1 MRRATRR
8 EGRIARAPASVGRI
22 DDKVDARSTHDARAE
37 RMEADSPNDLDKRL
51 TELEIKAGF
60 AEDLLDALNAQV
72 ARQQEAIE
80 MLVRE
85 IARLRQ
91 QQALAA
97 EGTSP
102 ESLRDELPPHY

>member
-1 MRRATRR
+1 
-8 EGRIARAPASVGRI
+8 
-22 DDKVDARSTHDARAE
+22 
-37 RMEADSPNDLDKRL
+37 MEADPPNDHEKRL

-60 AEDLLDALNAQV
+60 AEDLLEALNAQV

-91 QQALAA
+91 QQAQAA
-97 EGTSP
+97 QGASP
-102 ESLRDELPPHY
+102 GSLRDELPPHY

>member
-1 MRRATRR
+1 M
-8 EGRIARAPASVGRI
+8 EPDPPI
-22 DDKVDARSTHDARAE
+22 DLE
-37 RMEADSPNDLDKRL
+37 KRL

-91 QQALAA
+91 QQAQAA
-97 EGTSP
+97 EGTTP
-102 ESLRDELPPHY
+102 GDLRDELPPHY